1 MPIEWKKLTFIPLI
15 LAFFFVGAAL
25 DNTVVDLV
33 MMLFFAGYALVK
45 PKNALIVLFMYF
57 PIRPFLLEYNTA
69 LKGIGDI
76 IVFALLFR
84 ILWMYRKD
92 LKKLFHFY
100 WFELAFIG
108 FIIVGA
114 VSALITGVTPT
125 AIIFQIRGFVLFYLV
140 FYIAKRLEITKE
152 DVYKFVATTI
162 FVTVIICIHGL
173 IEKLSLR
180 GWLLPQSW
188 QDMPLSSKNRIR
200 IYGMIGNPNILAYY
214 LSFSFAIILY
224 YRNWFKGKYQWLFYV
239 ILALTFSVWALTYS
253 RGTWI
258 AVGVALLAYV
268 LVTKSWKFLKTLA
281 LTLAAGIVLIAVPV
295 SYATSF
301 IEDSNF
307 GQEKKAKQSVYDD
320 SEGSFRDRIGSTF
333 DKETREQ
340 SGQSGRIWIVKQG
353 FEIFLDHPVIGTGFA
368 TYGDGATLSYGS
380 PIYDDYGIEREFYSD
395 NQYIQ
400 IITGT
405 GIVGVILFA
414 VFLLNMLYEIWKR
427 RKETILAPFLFAV
440 LLAAFAAGMVYNI
453 WEGDSFTIFYFALLG
468 FLLNMRPDHEP
479 DLH

>member
-1 MPIEWKKLTFIPLI
+1 M
-15 LAFFFVGAAL
+15 
-25 DNTVVDLV
+25 
-33 MMLFFAGYALVK
+33 
-45 PKNALIVLFMYF
+45 
-57 PIRPFLLEYNTA
+57 
-69 LKGIGDI
+69 
-76 IVFALLFR
+76 
-84 ILWMYRKD
+84 
-92 LKKLFHFY
+92 
-100 WFELAFIG
+100 
-108 FIIVGA
+108 
-114 VSALITGVTPT
+114 
-125 AIIFQIRGFVLFYLV
+125 
-140 FYIAKRLEITKE
+140 
-152 DVYKFVATTI
+152 
-162 FVTVIICIHGL
+162 
-173 IEKLSLR
+173 
-180 GWLLPQSW
+180 
-188 QDMPLSSKNRIR
+188 
-200 IYGMIGNPNILAYY
+200 
-214 LSFSFAIILY
+214 
-224 YRNWFKGKYQWLFYV
+224 
-239 ILALTFSVWALTYS
+239 
-253 RGTWI
+253 
-258 AVGVALLAYV
+258 

-405 GIVGVILFA
+405 GAVGVILFA

>member
-1 MPIEWKKLTFIPLI
+1 MEKLTFIPLI

-173 IEKLSLR
+173 IEKLS
-180 GWLLPQSW
+180 S
-188 QDMPLSSKNRIR
+188 
-200 IYGMIGNPNILAYY
+200 
-214 LSFSFAIILY
+214 
-224 YRNWFKGKYQWLFYV
+224 
-239 ILALTFSVWALTYS
+239 
-253 RGTWI
+253 
-258 AVGVALLAYV
+258 
-268 LVTKSWKFLKTLA
+268 
-281 LTLAAGIVLIAVPV
+281 
-295 SYATSF
+295 
-301 IEDSNF
+301 EDGCF
-307 GQEKKAKQSVYDD
+307 RKA
-320 SEGSFRDRIGSTF
+320 
-333 DKETREQ
+333 
-340 SGQSGRIWIVKQG
+340 GRICRC
-353 FEIFLDHPVIGTGFA
+353 LRRTG
-368 TYGDGATLSYGS
+368 S
-380 PIYDDYGIEREFYSD
+380 
-395 NQYIQ
+395 
-400 IITGT
+400 
-405 GIVGVILFA
+405 
-414 VFLLNMLYEIWKR
+414 VF
-427 RKETILAPFLFAV
+427 TA
-440 LLAAFAAGMVYNI
+440 
-453 WEGDSFTIFYFALLG
+453 
-468 FLLNMRPDHEP
+468 
-479 DLH
+479 